1 MATRTVHVREEKN
14 NEAVSFLNF
23 FRLNLN
29 YVYTDVDNRERVR
42 GRDKKQRRRVS
53 LKEQREN

>member
-14 NEAVSFLNF
+14 NKAVFFLIF